1 MNDKDVNT
9 SLETMSEAFFEQQ
22 GGTIR
27 KFSESIGLLP
37 AEEGAPAEGA
47 APAELRVSEVPV
59 SVPSA
64 EPDKRKRRREQW
76 EQDQEI
82 KLRWE
87 LHRRLA
93 DISTDVD
100 LLSRE
105 VTKVRS
111 ELHVPLPPLAA
122 LPDFERQTLESAHNR
137 RLSDI
142 IYVHAK
148 KALNTVTGHKW
159 SWPFNAP
166 VDINIYKD
174 YLEKVQT
181 PMDFGSIK
189 RKLDAKEYTH
199 PDALLTDVRLV
210 FNNAKAYNKP
220 GSDVHVMA
228 ITLAEKFEEKY
239 TAVVAGRVTEENT
252 VAEAEAMAARRRY
265 AGAAAAA
272 GGAQREAAEARAAFL
287 VKYLDQVSTCIADA
301 KSAAAAQCKPVT
313 RQEKESLASALGRLP
328 QHQFEAAVAIVMHHH
343 PGLQPFEEVAFDLD
357 MLDALTLRQLMS
369 YIAATEVAAGSGGGG
384 GGGGAKAADQ
394 PPSSSTGTGGN
405 KKTGDLHV
413 DWPAVPLGSGMR
425 HFAGKRK
432 KRIANGGGNAS
443 MGGAAPKIDRA
454 TTPASEPGTT
464 ETTPGLDQENTANGK
479 GLAKAAEKPVQQQAS
494 APAKGNSKGN
504 ETKAPA
510 DAAQK

>member
-1 MNDKDVNT
+1 MNEKDVNT

-37 AEEGAPAEGA
+37 AEQGAPVEGAP
-47 APAELRVSEVPV
+47 PAELMVSKDLKA
-59 SVPSA
+59 VPSG
-64 EPDKRKRRREQW
+64 EPDKRKRRRQQW

-82 KLRWE
+82 KRRWE
-87 LHRRLA
+87 LHRKLA
-93 DISTDVD
+93 DISTEVD

-105 VTKVRS
+105 VTKVRA
-111 ELHVPLPPLAA
+111 ELHVPLPALAA
-122 LPDFERQTLESAHNR
+122 LPDFERQTLESAHSR

-142 IYVHAK
+142 IYIHAK

-174 YLEKVQT
+174 YLEKVET

-228 ITLAEKFEEKY
+228 VTLAEKFEEKY
-239 TAVVAGRVTEENT
+239 TAIVAGRVTEENT

-272 GGAQREAAEARAAFL
+272 GGAQREAAEARSAFL

-301 KSAAAAQCKPVT
+301 KSAAAAQCKQVT
-313 RQEKESLASALGRLP
+313 RQEKESLALALGKLP
-328 QHQFEAAVAIVMHHH
+328 QHEFEAAVAIVMHHH
-343 PGLQPFEEVAFDLD
+343 PGLQPFEEVVFDLD

-369 YIAATEVAAGSGGGG
+369 YIAAAEVATDGGIGGGSR
-384 GGGGAKAADQ
+384 AVDQ
-394 PPSSSTGTGGN
+394 PPSSSTGKGCNEQSGN
-405 KKTGDLHV
+405 IRV
-413 DWPAVPLGSGMR
+413 NWPAVPLGSGMR
-425 HFAGKRK
+425 HFTGKRK
-432 KRIANGGGNAS
+432 RRTVGGGGNGNVNS
-443 MGGAAPKIDRA
+443 GGAAAKVDRA
-454 TTPASEPGTT
+454 TTPASDPGTT
-464 ETTPGLDQENTANGK
+464 ETTPGLDQEIPASGK
-479 GLAKAAEKPVQQQAS
+479 QLAEAAEKPVQQKAS
-494 APAKGNSKGN
+494 AQAQRNGDGAK
-504 ETKAPA
+504 ALA

>member
-1 MNDKDVNT
+1 MPDKDVNT
-9 SLETMSEAFFEQQ
+9 SLETMSEALFAQQ
-22 GGTIR
+22 AGTIP
-27 KFSESIGLLP
+27 KFPESISLLP
-37 AEEGAPAEGA
+37 AEEGAPVDGA
-47 APAELRVSEVPV
+47 ALLVSEEPTTTA
-59 SVPSA
+59 SDD
-64 EPDKRKRRREQW
+64 PDKRKRRREQW
-76 EQDQEI
+76 EQDQEN
-82 KLRWE
+82 KHRWE
-87 LHRRLA
+87 LQRRLA

-181 PMDFGSIK
+181 PMDFGTIK
-189 RKLDAKEYTH
+189 RKLEAKEYTH

-210 FNNAKAYNKP
+210 FDNAKAYNKP

-239 TAVVAGRVTEENT
+239 TSAVAGRVTEENT

-265 AGAAAAA
+265 AGAAASA

-301 KSAAAAQCKPVT
+301 KSSAAAQCRPVT
-313 RQEKESLASALGRLP
+313 RQEKEDLATALGKLP

-369 YIAATEVAAGSGGGG
+369 FIEAAEAANDEGEQNPST
-384 GGGGAKAADQ
+384 AAAV
-394 PPSSSTGTGGN
+394 GKGGN
-405 KKTGDLHV
+405 KQSGDLRVH
-413 DWPAVPLGSGMR
+413 WPAVPLGAGMR
-425 HFAGKRK
+425 HFAGKRR
-432 KRIANGGGNAS
+432 KRANGGG
-443 MGGAAPKIDRA
+443 GGAIPNAADRA
-454 TTPASEPGTT
+454 MTPASEPGTT
-464 ETTPGLDQENTANGK
+464 ETTPGLDQATTTPGLTK
-479 GLAKAAEKPVQQQAS
+479 GSAGTEKPAQQQQQQAGT
-494 APAKGNSKGN
+494 AAGAQANGNG
-504 ETKAPA
+504 KAPKITPA
-510 DAAQK
+510 VAGDAAQKK

>member
-37 AEEGAPAEGA
+37 AEEGGPVEGA
-47 APAELRVSEVPV
+47 APAELMIFKEPNAVTSG
-59 SVPSA
+59 
-64 EPDKRKRRREQW
+64 EPDKRKRRRQQW
-76 EQDQEI
+76 EQDQEL
-82 KLRWE
+82 KRRWE
-87 LHRRLA
+87 LHRKLA
-93 DISTDVD
+93 DISTEVD

-159 SWPFNAP
+159 SWPFNTP
-166 VDINIYKD
+166 VNMEIYKD

-181 PMDFGSIK
+181 PMDFGTIK

-199 PDALLTDVRLV
+199 PDEVLTDVRLV

-228 ITLAEKFEEKY
+228 VTLAEKFEEKY

-272 GGAQREAAEARAAFL
+272 GGAQREAAEARSAFL

-313 RQEKESLASALGRLP
+313 RHEKESLAVALGKLP
-328 QHQFEAAVAIVMHHH
+328 QHQFEAAIAIVMHHH
-343 PGLQPFEEVAFDLD
+343 LGLQPFEEVVFDLD

-369 YIAATEVAAGSGGGG
+369 YIAAAEVAT
-384 GGGGAKAADQ
+384 GANSKSKATDL
-394 PPSSSTGTGGN
+394 PPSSSAGKSGN
-405 KKTGDLHV
+405 GQSGDLRVH
-413 DWPAVPLGSGMR
+413 WPAVPLGSGMR
-425 HFAGKRK
+425 HFIGKRK
-432 KRIANGGGNAS
+432 RRTVGGGGGGGGNV
-443 MGGAAPKIDRA
+443 GGAATKVDRA

-464 ETTPGLDQENTANGK
+464 ETTPGLDQEAPASGK
-479 GLAKAAEKPVQQQAS
+479 GLAKAVEKPVQQKAS
-494 APAKGNSKGN
+494 AQGNGN
-504 ETKAPA
+504 GNGPKALA